1 MDVSFIVLIWHGLG
15 TVQVWC
21 GKYCVGIV
29 RVLSGYGM
37 GVVWYG
43 MLWFGLV
50 MVWVWF
56 GYGMGMVWYGYDV
69 GMVWLWY
76 GYSMVMV

>member
-1 MDVSFIVLIWHGLG
+1 MDVSIIVLIWHGLG

-29 RVLSGYGM
+29 RVSGYGM

-43 MLWFGLV
+43 YGMDVVWYG
-50 MVWVWF
+50 MVWVW
-56 GYGMGMVWYGYDV
+56 YGCGMVWYGY
-69 GMVWLWY
+69 GM
-76 GYSMVMV
+76 SMV